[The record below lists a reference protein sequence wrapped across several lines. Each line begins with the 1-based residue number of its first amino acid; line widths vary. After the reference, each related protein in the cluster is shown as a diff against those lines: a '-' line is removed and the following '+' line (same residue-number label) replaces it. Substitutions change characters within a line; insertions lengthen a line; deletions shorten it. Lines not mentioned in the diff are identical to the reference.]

1 MRIIS
6 QGGMV
11 SFPFDDCSVS
21 VCGGII
27 IVEWNDRKPTQI
39 AEYPTHEMAMKAFEK
54 MHRAYENSL
63 FAVFRFPTEEEM
75 NKPQNNMEWNDFD
88 MPWQTVKGDDE
99 MRSGSELLDGD
110 DEE

>member
-6 QGGMV
+6 QGGML
-11 SFPFDDCSVS
+11 SYPFEDCSVS

-27 IVEWNDRKPTQI
+27 IVEWNDRKATQI

-54 MHRAYENSL
+54 MHRAYGNSL

-75 NKPQNNMEWNDFD
+75 EKPQNSMRWDDFD
-88 MPWQTVKGDDE
+88 MTWQTVKGDDK
-99 MRSGSELLDGD
+99 MRSGLELLGGD